1 MPSVA
6 WLPFLLV
13 VVLIGWI
20 GLVLTQQRRAGE
32 PEPRALPTVQSCTM
46 KTPFIASEDRV
57 VPTHASYSNKFNDVI
72 GNATSG
78 IVGEGVYQAVI
89 PSDWIDPR
97 YMPTEY
103 DGAYWPS
110 TQIMPDY
117 LYPGGDPKRPLR
129 PQLWNASWMR
139 RQSS

>member
-6 WLPFLLV
+6 WLPFLFV
-13 VVLIGWI
+13 VVFVLWI
-20 GLVLTQQRRAGE
+20 GFVLSQQRKPGD
-32 PEPRALPTVQSCTM
+32 PQPRTPPTQKSCTM
-46 KTPFIASEDRV
+46 APSFVPIEADI
-57 VPTHASYSNKFNDVI
+57 VPTHASYSNKFNDII
-72 GNATSG
+72 GNASSG
-78 IVGEGVYQAVI
+78 IVGEGVHEVVI

-129 PQLWNASWMR
+129 PQLWNASWMQ

>member
-1 MPSVA
+1 MPSLV

-13 VVLIGWI
+13 VVFIVWI
-20 GLVLTQQRRAGE
+20 GLVLSQQRKPGD
-32 PEPRALPTVQSCTM
+32 PQPREKPTVQSCTM
-46 KTPFIASEDRV
+46 KSPFMPLEADI
-57 VPTHASYSNKFNDVI
+57 VPSHASYSNKFNDII
-72 GNATSG
+72 GNASSG
-78 IVGEGVYQAVI
+78 IVGQGIKQAVI

-117 LYPGGDPKRPLR
+117 LYPGGDPNRPLR
-129 PQLWNASWMR
+129 PQLWNASWMQ